1 MDKRIRRVLFIIFW
15 LVIWQVVA
23 VLVNNKILLVGPI
36 ETIASLCLMAVT
48 KAFWISL
55 GNSIMRILG
64 GFLLGAFAG
73 FLLAFVS
80 YKAFIFE
87 ELLNPLVMTIKSIP
101 VASFVILVLI
111 WFGAPNLSL
120 IISSLVVF
128 PIVYLNTL
136 EGLKNVDTNLL
147 EMAHIFRMKPLT
159 KFRNIY
165 LRALRPFLLSSLSL
179 AIGMAFKSG
188 VAAEVI
194 GRPKFSIGNGIYAA
208 KSYLETGD
216 ILAWTIAIILVSY
229 IFEKVIV
236 LIIRRCL
243 K

>member
-1 MDKRIRRVLFIIFW
+1 M
-15 LVIWQVVA
+15 
-23 VLVNNKILLVGPI
+23 LVNNKILLVGPI

-55 GNSIMRILG
+55 GNSILRILG

-73 FLLAFVS
+73 FLLAFAS
-80 YKAFIFE
+80 YKTFIFE

-147 EMAHIFRMKPLT
+147 EMAYIFRMKPLT

-194 GRPKFSIGNGIYAA
+194 GRPKFSIGNGIHAA
-208 KSYLETGD
+208 KAYLETGD